1 MVFHLI
7 VEVVMRNGAPVPL
20 AELSIDNREHHVY
33 LMPGCEW
40 VTLYDG
46 IQEMV
51 EACHFVMDHFTQ
63 KFPDAYMVFEWHSCH
78 TVD

>member
-1 MVFHLI
+1 MAFQLI
-7 VEVVMRNGAPVPL
+7 VEIVIRNGVPL
-20 AELSIDNREHHVY
+20 PRNSGEHHVWG
-33 LMPGCEW
+33 MPGCEW

-46 IQEMV
+46 ILWSV